1 MSQPNVITYHPN
13 LQAALDLA
21 KAGIRVFPV
30 TPDKRPLVKWKAEA
44 TTDAAKIRRWWRK
57 WSDAMPAF
65 ATGDESGIDVLDLDR
80 KDGKDGFKALDRL
93 GIDPAGLSWVIVE
106 TASGGWH
113 LYFARKPGLRCSV
126 GQGDLAGVDVR
137 ADRGF
142 VVAPEAVNAKGRY
155 SFLKGGLADLDEEAR
170 KITGLAPWP
179 AALPMQARV
188 RSATGV
194 DTANPSGL
202 PLAVLQSALMT
213 IPIAAREEAFGTDLA
228 WFKVARIIYEET
240 GGSEEGNE
248 VWHEWSEGWGGYD
261 YHLAEDKWNR
271 EGTYDGERATVWA
284 IILEAERHG
293 WRDETV
299 IELRRLEAAEEANA
313 DFDLVWQYQHP
324 DGEQPVT
331 EDRAESAALTTAAD
345 MDDWGAPMMQG
356 DKPINN
362 QHNAILYLGR
372 NLDSILPDLAHNEM
386 THRDE
391 WRGGEVTDSTVV
403 LTRAQLE
410 RRGLK
415 TIGKELVS
423 DAVSAVARHRQF
435 HPVRDTL
442 NGLAHDGGQ
451 RLDSWLVRLAGAED
465 TSYTRAVGRKFLLQ
479 MVARVMLPGCKADH
493 TLVLIGPQGVGKSAL
508 CRLLAGAAYF
518 TDTLPAITGG
528 KDVMEHLQGVWL
540 AELAE
545 LAPSRKSEA
554 EDLKAFLTGTVDRF
568 RVAYGKRTESFPR
581 QNVFVGTTNDEEF
594 LRDATGGRRFWP
606 VHVGKIDLAGL
617 AAERDQLFAEAVAAY
632 RAGESWWMEAAF
644 EEAHAR
650 PMQEAARVRDSWAED
665 VAAWLN
671 KPASDFDGPGEIRGE
686 ATASEVMAEALGLTS
701 GQQTMAVQKR
711 VADVLKGL
719 GWVKV
724 KSHGRIVWRRGQK

>member
-1 MSQPNVITYHPN
+1 

-21 KAGIRVFPV
+21 KVGIKVFPV
-30 TPDKRPLVKWKAEA
+30 TPDKDPLAKWKTEA
-44 TTDAAKIRRWWRK
+44 TTNPKKIRAWWR
-57 WSDAMPAF
+57 WQPDAMPAF
-65 ATGDESGIDVLDLDR
+65 ATGEESGIDVLDLDR
-80 KDGKDGFKALDRL
+80 KDGKDGFKALDAL
-93 GIDPAGLSWVIVE
+93 GIDPASLSWVIVE

-142 VVAPEAVNAKGRY
+142 VVAPGAVNAKGCY
-155 SFLKGGLADLDEEAR
+155 SFLKGGLADLDQEAR
-170 KITGLAPWP
+170 QIAGLASWP
-179 AALPMQARV
+179 AGLPMQARV
-188 RSATGV
+188 RSGAG
-194 DTANPSGL
+194 DDKADPSGL
-202 PLAVLQSALMT
+202 PLAVLQSALMA

-228 WFKVARIIYEET
+228 WFKVARIIYDET

-293 WRDETV
+293 WRDKTV

-435 HPVRDTL
+435 HPVRETL
-442 NGLAHDGGQ
+442 NRLAHDGGQ

-465 TSYTRAVGRKFLLQ
+465 TPYTRAVGRKFLLQ
-479 MVARVMLPGCKADH
+479 MVARVMEPGCKADH
-493 TLVLIGPQGVGKSAL
+493 TLVLIGPQGAGKSAL

-581 QNVFVGTTNDEEF
+581 QNVFVGTTNDDEF
-594 LRDATGGRRFWP
+594 LRDSTGGRRFWP
-606 VHVGKIDLAGL
+606 VHVGKIDLDGL

-650 PMQEAARVRDSWAED
+650 PMQDAARVRDSWAED
-665 VAAWLN
+665 VVTWLN
-671 KPASDFDGPGEIRGE
+671 KPVRRDLGFDGPGEIRAE
-686 ATASEVMAEALGLTS
+686 VTASEVMAEALGLTS
-701 GQQTMAVQKR
+701 GQQTMAIQKR

-719 GWVKV
+719 GWVKG
-724 KSHGRIVWRRGQK
+724 HTRRGNVWKRPPQ

>member
-1 MSQPNVITYHPN
+1 MSQANVITYQPN
-13 LQAALDLA
+13 LQAAFDLA
-21 KAGIRVFPV
+21 KAGIKVFPV
-30 TPDKRPLVKWKAEA
+30 TPDKHPLVKWKTEA
-44 TTDAAKIRRWWRK
+44 TVSPAKIRRLWRK
-57 WSDAMPAF
+57 WPDAMPAF

-80 KDGKDGFKALDRL
+80 KDGKDGFKALARL

-126 GQGDLAGVDVR
+126 GQEKDGLAGVDVR

-142 VVAPEAVNAKGRY
+142 VVAPGAVNAKGRY

-170 KITGLAPWP
+170 KIAGLAPWP

-188 RSATGV
+188 RSGAGD

-202 PLAVLQSALMT
+202 PLAVLRSALMS
-213 IPIAAREEAFGTDLA
+213 IPIAAREEEFGTDLA
-228 WFKVARIIYEET
+228 WFKVARIIFDET

-299 IELRRLEAAEEANA
+299 IELRRLEAVEEANA
-313 DFDLVWQYQHP
+313 DFDLVWQFQHP
-324 DGEQPVT
+324 NGEQPET
-331 EDRAESAALTTAAD
+331 EGSAALTVAR
-345 MDDWGAPMMQG
+345 DDFGAPMMQG

-362 QHNAILYLGR
+362 QHNAIFYLGR
-372 NLDSILPDLAHNEM
+372 NVDSILPDLAHNQM
-386 THRDE
+386 THSDE
-391 WRGGEVTDSTVV
+391 WRGGEVTDATLV
-403 LTRAQLE
+403 LTRAHLE
-410 RRGLK
+410 RLGLK
-415 TIGKELVS
+415 SIGKELV
-423 DAVSAVARHRQF
+423 DGAVLTVARLRQF

-451 RLDSWLVRLAGAED
+451 RLDTWLVRFAGAED
-465 TSYTRAVGRKFLLQ
+465 TPYTRAVGRKFLLQ
-479 MVARVMLPGCKADH
+479 MVARVMQPGCKADH
-493 TLVLIGPQGVGKSAL
+493 TLVLIGPQGAGKSAL
-508 CRLLAGAAYF
+508 CRLLAGSAYF

-581 QNVFVGTTNDEEF
+581 QNVFVGTTNDDEF

-617 AAERDQLFAEAVAAY
+617 AAERDQLFAEAVASY
-632 RAGESWWMEAAF
+632 RVGEAWWLDRDF

-665 VAAWLN
+665 VAAWLD
-671 KPASDFDGPGEIRGE
+671 KPANDFDGPGEIRGE

-711 VADVLKGL
+711 LADVLKGL

-724 KSHGRIVWRRGQK
+724 KSHGRIVWRRGRK